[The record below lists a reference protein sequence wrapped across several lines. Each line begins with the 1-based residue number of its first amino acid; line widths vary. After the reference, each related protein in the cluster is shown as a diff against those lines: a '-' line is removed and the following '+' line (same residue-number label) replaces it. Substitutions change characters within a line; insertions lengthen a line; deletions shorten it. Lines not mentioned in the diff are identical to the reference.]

1 MATTAK
7 PPQLRDN
14 YEFCLVER
22 RDHLLE
28 VTINR
33 PEAYNCFH
41 PMLNDELV
49 EVFDAYEADETLWV
63 AIITG
68 AGTKAFS
75 TGGDLKYIGSGAPPM
90 TLGPTGLAGLTE
102 RVRTK
107 PVIAAV
113 NGFALGGGLEVCLSC
128 DLIVADENARFGL
141 SEVRVGLVA
150 GAGGT
155 ERLIRQLPK
164 KLAME
169 LLLTGRNMPVAEA
182 DRHGLINAIAPAGE
196 AMALARELAGKI
208 LACAPGSIRTTMQ
221 MINDG
226 AVHASE
232 NDAVVKRNQRHIAR
246 LLKSEDTREGLAAFA
261 QKRPPEWKN
270 R

>member
-1 MATTAK
+1 MADTAS
-7 PPQLRDN
+7 PPQLRDT

-41 PMLNDELV
+41 QMLSDELD
-49 EVFDAYEADETLWV
+49 EVFDAYEADDTLWV

-75 TGGDLKYIGSGAPPM
+75 TGGDLKFLGSGKAM
-90 TLGPTGLAGLTE
+90 RLGPSGLGGLTD
-102 RVRTK
+102 RVRSK

-113 NGFALGGGLEVCLSC
+113 NGFALGGGFEICLAC
-128 DLIVADENARFGL
+128 DMIVADERAQFGL
-141 SEVRVGLVA
+141 SEARVGLVA

-208 LACAPGSIRTTMQ
+208 LACAPGSVRTTMQ
-221 MINDG
+221 MINAG
-226 AVHASE
+226 AAHASE
-232 NDAVVKRNQRHIAR
+232 AEAVIQRDQGVIGV
-246 LLKSEDTREGLAAFA
+246 LMKSEDTREGLATFA
-261 QKRPPEWKN
+261 QKRPPVWKN